1 MRGRCCESPLF
12 TGSRHEAAR
21 GVSKHA
27 LLGSGQFGK
36 TDLTSEKQIPRC
48 ARDDSGLGG
57 NLSKLTHCPPLAST
71 FLIAMLLSATLL
83 VATAR
88 GAAAN
93 LGPNSADYIVVD
105 VRTRAVIA
113 QQWPGADTPIP
124 MGSLVKPF
132 TALACRSSGGPGSF
146 PEFVCRGTA
155 SRCWLPHGH
164 GRVGFREALAQSC
177 NAYFLNLAR
186 DVDANTLAVVAAK
199 FGIAPPAA
207 DTVGTRIGLGSE
219 WRISPVA
226 MARAYCELASRA
238 GEPRVDEIL
247 SGLEAAARS
256 GTASAIGPG
265 FLAKTGTSPG
275 ADRKHAADGFT
286 IVLAPAE
293 APRIALL
300 VRVRGVTGATAA
312 KSAAQIL
319 LQMRE
324 MREKQ

>member
-1 MRGRCCESPLF
+1 MMRPQGHAVNRP
-12 TGSRHEAAR
+12 AAR
-21 GVSKHA
+21 LMAAPVMA
-27 LLGSGQFGK
+27 
-36 TDLTSEKQIPRC
+36 
-48 ARDDSGLGG
+48 
-57 NLSKLTHCPPLAST
+57 T
-71 FLIAMLLSATLL
+71 FLIATFLI
-83 VATAR
+83 ATAR

-93 LGPNSADYIVVD
+93 LGSNPADYIVVD
-105 VRTRAVIA
+105 VRTRAVIV
-113 QQWPGADTPIP
+113 QQWPDADTPIP
-124 MGSLVKPF
+124 LGSLVKPF
-132 TALACRSSGGPGSF
+132 TALAYHLKGGLVKGGPVKGAPGTDQPGSF
-146 PEFVCRGTA
+146 PEFVCKGAA
-155 SRCWLPHGH
+155 SGCWLPHGH
-164 GRVGFREALAQSC
+164 GRVGFHEALAQSC

-186 DVDANTLAVVAAK
+186 GVDASTLAVVAAK
-199 FGIAPPAA
+199 FGIAAPAS
-207 DTVGTRIGLGSE
+207 DTAETRIGLGVD

-226 MARAYCELASRA
+226 MARAYCELTARA

-247 SGLEAAARS
+247 SGLETAARS

-300 VRVRGVTGATAA
+300 VRVHGVTGATAV

-324 MREKQ
+324 KREKK